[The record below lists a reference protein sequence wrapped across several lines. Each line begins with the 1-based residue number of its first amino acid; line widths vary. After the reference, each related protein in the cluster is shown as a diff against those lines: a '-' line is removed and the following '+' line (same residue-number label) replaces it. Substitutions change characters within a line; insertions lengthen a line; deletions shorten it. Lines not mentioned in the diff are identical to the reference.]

1 MTKCHEVLLHFG
13 PMISSDLSDILVRD
27 HGMLKNTASQMISR
41 DQSILK
47 VKGFFT
53 SSQSFCYL
61 EEQINQSDFY
71 DILLTSLFEHGRKY
85 WYCLNALKM
94 SGGIISQKYLE
105 CYTNYPIVP
114 LKSHIPFREVL
125 QKFVEQK
132 ILIFNED
139 RYLLSPKF
147 NKSFTSYGYYTTIEL
162 IKDAVLENF
171 HSWTK
176 TIGFISFNTGE
187 TFKEYGKFSFGFK
200 GVSYVTGLMDGTK
213 NGFVVADILMGHP
226 IYENDV
232 RFFIEKINTIK
243 QFNKSSRL
251 IPFLLVDDLDQNALK
266 LLKANGIVVGF
277 IKELFG
283 QKYAETLIEL
293 VNILNNAG
301 ASLKQTP
308 EKYLDLIRHLK
319 KYNEGLANNIKGT
332 LLEFVV
338 GHLHS
343 VKCQNLDLG
352 REIIDINGNKHEM
365 DVLAIYDD
373 KIVVSECKAT
383 KALIDR
389 KTIDKWEHNK
399 LSAFYNWVKSVEP
412 YKEKNIVFEYWS
424 TSGYTV
430 EALGS
435 LNHLKNSSKRFK
447 VEFYDGNDI
456 KDKAKAMKNKKLKEV
471 IDNFFLNSKV

>member
-1 MTKCHEVLLHFG
+1 MTNCGNILLQYG
-13 PMISSDLSDILVRD
+13 PLISSDLSDILVRD
-27 HGMLKNTASQMISR
+27 YGMLKNTASQIISR
-41 DQSILK
+41 DNTILK

-61 EEQINQSDFY
+61 EEQINQIDFY

-114 LKSHIPFREVL
+114 LKSHIPFKEVL

-147 NKSFTSYGYYTTIEL
+147 NKSFTSYAYYTTIEL

-171 HSWTK
+171 HTWTK
-176 TIGFISFNTGE
+176 TIGLISFNTGE

-308 EKYLDLIRHLK
+308 EKYLDLIKHLK

-332 LLEFVV
+332 LFEFIV
-338 GHLHS
+338 GNFHS
-343 VKCQNLDLG
+343 PYCQTVDLG
-352 REIIDINGNKHEM
+352 KETFDKKGIKYDM
-365 DVLAIYDD
+365 DVLSVYFD
-373 KIVVSECKAT
+373 KIIVSECKAT
-383 KALIDR
+383 KAKISLQVIDLWIQNSII
-389 KTIDKWEHNK
+389 T
-399 LSAFYNWVKSVEP
+399 FYDWIKSVQP
-412 YKEKNIVFEYWS
+412 YKDKDIVFEYWS
-424 TSGYTV
+424 INGFTAD
-430 EALGS
+430 ALER
-435 LNHLKNSSKRFK
+435 LNHLKSTSKRFK
-447 VEFYDGNDI
+447 VEFYDGNNI
-456 KDKAKAMKNKKLKEV
+456 RDKAKAMKNKKLKET